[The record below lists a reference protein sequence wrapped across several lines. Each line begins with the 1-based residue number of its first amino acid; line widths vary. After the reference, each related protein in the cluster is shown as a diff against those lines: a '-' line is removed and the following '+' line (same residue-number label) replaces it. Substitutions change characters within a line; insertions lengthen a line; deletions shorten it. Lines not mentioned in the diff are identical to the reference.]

1 MKSEW
6 LLVLGPVTVPL
17 SAYLQGQEVVFE
29 PETLKAMT
37 AAYVEACRSLGLT
50 DRDDPLTRLVAQR
63 IIDAAIEGERDPKRL
78 RMHGIYNSHRAG

>member
-1 MKSEW
+1 M
-6 LLVLGPVTVPL
+6 PL
-17 SAYLQGQEVVFE
+17 SPYLQDREIVFE

-50 DRDDPLTRLVAQR
+50 DRDDPLTRLVAHR

-78 RMHGIYNSHRAG
+78 REHGIYNSHRAG

>member
-1 MKSEW
+1 
-6 LLVLGPVTVPL
+6 
-17 SAYLQGQEVVFE
+17 VFE

-50 DRDDPLTRLVAQR
+50 DRDDPLTRLVPHR

-78 RMHGIYNSHRAG
+78 REHGITTPTAPVSPTFSTQQKK